1 MIHQGQK
8 GHFKM
13 EMLLVSV
20 SIILMI
26 WLLFE
31 NYILRKRLEKLA
43 NRNEEL
49 EIEKLEREINRLL
62 VDFIEADEAERTA
75 ENANSV

>member
-1 MIHQGQK
+1 
-8 GHFKM
+8 M
-13 EMLLVSV
+13 EILLVSV

-49 EIEKLEREINRLL
+49 EIEKLEREINRML
-62 VDFIEADEAERTA
+62 VDFIEEDRTERSAD
-75 ENANSV
+75 NANSV

>member
-1 MIHQGQK
+1 
-8 GHFKM
+8 M
-13 EMLLVSV
+13 EILLVSV

-31 NYILRKRLEKLA
+31 NYILRKRLNKLA

-49 EIEKLEREINRLL
+49 EIEKLEREINRML
-62 VDFIEADEAERTA
+62 VDFIEDNKTERVNQQQT
-75 ENANSV
+75 